1 MRTVLTAE
9 RLWDGT
15 KLLDNPMVV
24 IEDGRIASISS
35 RASAEPPDPLAG
47 RGFRSPASILSQFGA
62 LVVVIEGKEKI
73 LHFPGATLAPAF
85 FDVHIHGAMGHD
97 VMEAT
102 PAALDAIGGF
112 LASRGTG
119 SYLATTVTA
128 PLDATLR
135 SLSGLAKL
143 LARPAVAGQARP
155 LGIHLEGPFL
165 SHSKRGVQ
173 PAEHLLA
180 PDIAAFDR
188 FFEAAE
194 GHIRLMTL
202 APELPGAVEL
212 AVHATARGVRVS
224 LGHSNATAAETR
236 AAIAA
241 GAVSA
246 THTFNAMRPLDH
258 RESGILGTVLTC
270 DTLFAEMIC
279 DGIHTARE
287 MAKLWWRA
295 KGPERAILVTDA
307 MSAAGMPDGEYQ
319 LGGFAVQVANGRAM
333 VGDVLAGSV
342 LTLDRALANFVE
354 FTGAPLEQALRLATV
369 NPAAMTGLS
378 DQAGSVAVGQPASL
392 VAVDRAGKLV
402 GSVVNGQQVL

>member
-1 MRTVLTAE
+1 MLTAE

-15 KLLDNPMVV
+15 KLLDMPVVV
-24 IEDGRIASISS
+24 IEDGRIASIST
-35 RASAEPPDPLAG
+35 RAAKETPGDA
-47 RGFRSPASILSQFGA
+47 Q
-62 LVVVIEGKEKI
+62 VID
-73 LHFPGATLAPAF
+73 FPGSTLGPAL
-85 FDVHIHGAMGHD
+85 FDVHNHGAKGHD

-102 PAALDAIGGF
+102 PAALDAIGSF

-128 PLDATLR
+128 PLNTTLW

-143 LARPAVAGQARP
+143 LERPAIAGQARP
-155 LGIHLEGPFL
+155 IGIHLEGPFL

-180 PDIAAFDR
+180 PDIATFDR

-212 AVHATARGVRVS
+212 TAHATARGVRVS

-258 RESGILGTVLTC
+258 REPGILGTVLTC

-333 VGDVLAGSV
+333 VGDTLAGSV

-369 NPAAMTGLS
+369 NPAAMTGLG